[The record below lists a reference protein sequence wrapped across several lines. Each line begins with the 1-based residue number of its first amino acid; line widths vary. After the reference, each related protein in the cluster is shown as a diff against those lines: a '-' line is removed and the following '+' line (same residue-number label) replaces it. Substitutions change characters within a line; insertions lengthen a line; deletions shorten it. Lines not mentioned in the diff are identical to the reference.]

1 MCLYSSHM
9 KSYRIFRK
17 YTFFLKNFYI
27 RCEQYTMPLKFMLS
41 EKLKKEYIGIV
52 SKLIWECIITYYYG
66 CILVHIVQ
74 IHNVFLKEKTASD
87 FLAIWIYIYM
97 LLIWFASF
105 YNYSYLDRISS
116 VREHVY
122 ILILKCMQWLHTL
135 LK

>member
-1 MCLYSSHM
+1 M

-17 YTFFLKNFYI
+17 YTLFLKNFYI

-66 CILVHIVQ
+66 CILVDIVQ

-87 FLAIWIYIYM
+87 FLAI
-97 LLIWFASF
+97 
-105 YNYSYLDRISS
+105 
-116 VREHVY
+116 
-122 ILILKCMQWLHTL
+122 
-135 LK
+135 